1 MTQKKPQLS
10 FHSSETQSEE
20 TTPSPTSASD
30 SQPQKTAVA
39 NWSNGVPSLNLRWKA
54 WSRPSARTLA
64 KTISSMMEAMTTTT
78 WLSYDLRWQV
88 THADKLVELSL
99 WATPSDR

>member
-1 MTQKKPQLS
+1 MTQKKEQLS
-10 FHSSETQSEE
+10 FASSTPSSETAVDKMS
-20 TTPSPTSASD
+20 TND